1 MNSNYKPS
9 LELLAQYL
17 SKKCTPEEMQR
28 IDSWLSEDAEN
39 GVYLDQL
46 KLEWKY
52 LEEKPIQLN
61 MERRS
66 KVWNEIFDRL
76 GPKPNVLV
84 FSPKRVW
91 YSAVAVAVVAV
102 FLGGLSTFLLQRTSI
117 QQHLQNQLTV
127 VKTNSGQ
134 KSEVLLPD
142 GSTVW
147 LNAGSKISYSNTFN
161 QSERNITLEGE
172 AFFDVQKN
180 ENIPFVVQTLNL
192 DVVVKGTA
200 FDVSAYP
207 EDPHTEVSLLRGK
220 VDVISKKGV
229 LVRKLIPN
237 DLIRYDNKR
246 GTYAF
251 SENNNAVQ
259 YSSWKNEELIF
270 ENESLDLVIKK
281 LERWYGVEIDWELA
295 KSAKRYTF
303 VVKTESL
310 REMLQLINV
319 ITPIDYNIDGKMV
332 KVRQR

>member
-17 SKKCTPEEMQR
+17 SKKCTQEDMQR
-28 IDSWLSEDAEN
+28 VESWLSEDAQN
-39 GVYLDQL
+39 AVYLDQL
-46 KLEWKY
+46 RSEWKY
-52 LEEKPIQLN
+52 LEKRPIQLN
-61 MERRS
+61 TERRS
-66 KVWNEIFDRL
+66 KVWNQILERL
-76 GPKPNVLV
+76 GPKPKVFV
-84 FSPKRVW
+84 FSPKRLW
-91 YSAVAVAVVAV
+91 YSAVAVAVIAV
-102 FLGGLSTFLLQRTSI
+102 LVGGISTFLLQRTSI
-117 QQHLQNQLTV
+117 RQHLQSQLTI
-127 VKTNSGQ
+127 VKTNPGQ

-220 VDVISKKGV
+220 VDVVTKKGG

-237 DLIRYDNKR
+237 DLIRYDNKK

-251 SENNNAVQ
+251 RQNNNAIQ

-270 ENESLDLVIKK
+270 ENESLDLVVKK
-281 LERWYGVEIDWELA
+281 LERWYGVEMDWEVS

-303 VVKTESL
+303 IVKTESL

-319 ITPIDYNIDGKMV
+319 ITPIDYSIDGKMV